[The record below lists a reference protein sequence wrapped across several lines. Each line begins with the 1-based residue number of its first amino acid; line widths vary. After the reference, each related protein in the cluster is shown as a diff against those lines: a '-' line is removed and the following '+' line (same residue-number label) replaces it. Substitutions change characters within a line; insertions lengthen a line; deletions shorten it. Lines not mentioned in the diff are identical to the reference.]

1 MKSISKKVI
10 KEENSEQ
17 RQVLIDNIS
26 QFGGIYK
33 ASKLMGVSI
42 AKLVDLSGMQI
53 DPEVAFE
60 ILYEKVYK
68 DGWIQYKNFSIYAHD
83 GLIGWERVIDK
94 DNYAESINV
103 YATPFN
109 DGLKGIPIEI
119 DLYHI
124 LDQHDNSVFQIDGDG
139 NYYKNI
145 YYAPDF
151 KNSKD
156 VIDWFENFYLPKV
169 YSIVMDKLLPELYSK
184 NQYKITKVI
193 ENLKEE

>member
-53 DPEVAFE
+53 DPEVAYE

-94 DNYAESINV
+94 DNYAESINI

-119 DLYHI
+119 DLYNI

-139 NYYKNI
+139 TYYKNI

>member
-1 MKSISKKVI
+1 MKSIIRKVLREEI
-10 KEENSEQ
+10 SDRRKEFTDHIHQ
-17 RQVLIDNIS
+17 L
-26 QFGGIYK
+26 GGIYK

-53 DPEVAFE
+53 DSEVAYE
-60 ILYEKVYK
+60 ILYDKISK
-68 DGWIQYKNFSIYAHD
+68 DGWIQYKNFSIYAED

-94 DNYAESINV
+94 DNYAEGVNV

-109 DGLKGIPIEI
+109 DGMKGIPIEI
-119 DLYHI
+119 DFYQI
-124 LDQHDNSVFQIDGDG
+124 LDKNDNSVFQIDGDG
-139 NYYKNI
+139 DYYENI

-151 KNSKD
+151 ENSKD

-169 YSIVMDKLLPELYSK
+169 YDIVMDKLLSELYSK
-184 NQYKITKVI
+184 NQYKITNVI

>member
-1 MKSISKKVI
+1 MKSTIRKVLREEISDRR
-10 KEENSEQ
+10 KEFTDHIHQ
-17 RQVLIDNIS
+17 L
-26 QFGGIYK
+26 GGIYK

-53 DPEVAFE
+53 DPEVVYE

-68 DGWIQYKNFSIYAHD
+68 DGWIQYKKFSIYASD
-83 GLIGWERVIDK
+83 GLICWERVIDK
-94 DNYAESINV
+94 DNYAESVNI

-109 DGLKGIPIEI
+109 DGMEGIPVEI

-124 LDQHDNSVFQIDGDG
+124 LDQHDNSVLQIDGDG
-139 NYYKNI
+139 NYFGNI
-145 YYAPDF
+145 YYVPDF

-169 YSIVMDKLLPELYSK
+169 YDIVMNKLLSELYSK
-184 NQYKITKVI
+184 NQYKITNVI